1 MTERVIPASM
11 QPTYDRFHFAPA
23 VKIENLILLSGQI
36 GTDSD
41 GRCPSDATQ
50 QFRYAFNHVEAILN
64 EAGGGLSNIIEMT
77 SFHVDMASH
86 MSAFMK
92 VKDEMISEPYP
103 AWTAIGCT
111 ELAMPG
117 GLVEIR
123 VQAVIS

>member
-1 MTERVIPASM
+1 
-11 QPTYDRFHFAPA
+11 
-23 VKIENLILLSGQI
+23 
-36 GTDSD
+36 
-41 GRCPSDATQ
+41 
-50 QFRYAFNHVEAILN
+50 
-64 EAGGGLSNIIEMT
+64 MT